1 MKIQTLL
8 VAVFLPFAV
17 AFAADPVTA
26 ISKNDKELQVL
37 LKKQSLSKKDKE
49 KVAEILKSTNS
60 HERNLERS

>member
-49 KVAEILKSTNS
+49 KV
-60 HERNLERS
+60 